1 MSVGTLA
8 AAAARK
14 TRTEPS
20 TLTPRVAVRSREGW
34 MSHARCT
41 TASAPRK
48 TSVRSAV
55 ATSAA
60 SQEVLGGAN
69 DGRRRAIPRIS
80 CTSGSAASARRS
92 AQPWLPVAPVTTMR
106 MAPSYP
112 GARPAQPAARRRDSV
127 GAAGLPPEWNRS
139 RRATASGRVRT
150 ATQGGDRMCALQTI
164 PVLPVDSLTITTLV
178 DNVTDILLVDEG
190 PARRPPLGSGPR
202 VPAPVLQDRQAFD
215 ALRAEHG

>member
-1 MSVGTLA
+1 MSVGTFA

-112 GARPAQPAARRRDSV
+112 GTRPAQPAARER
-127 GAAGLPPEWNRS
+127 GAAAGS
-139 RRATASGRVRT
+139 SGRMGSLAPGERVWEGEDGHP
-150 ATQGGDRMCALQTI
+150 GGDSMCALETI

-190 PARRPPLGSGPR
+190 PA
-202 VPAPVLQDRQAFD
+202 
-215 ALRAEHG
+215 